1 MSGICL
7 RCGRALTN
15 KESAK
20 RGYGPGCYKKIK
32 AEEQKMDEVQK
43 YNEVMEQIE
52 GQTNFIDELKNRK
65 CS

>member
-1 MSGICL
+1 MADFCL

-20 RGYGPGCYKKIK
+20 RGYGPGCYKKVK
-32 AEEQKMDEVQK
+32 AEEKKLDEVQK
-43 YNEVMEQIE
+43 FNEVMEEIE
-52 GQTNFIDELKNRK
+52 GQINFVDELKRK

>member
-1 MSGICL
+1 MSICL

-32 AEEQKMDEVQK
+32 AEDNKMDEVQK
-43 YNEVMEQIE
+43 YNEVMEELE
-52 GQTNFIDELKNRK
+52 GQESFINEIRK

>member
-1 MSGICL
+1 MADFCL

-20 RGYGPGCYKKIK
+20 RGYGPGCYKKVK
-32 AEEQKMDEVQK
+32 AEEKKCDEVQK
-43 YNEVMEQIE
+43 FNEVMEEIE
-52 GQTNFIDELKNRK
+52 GQINFVDELKRK

>member
-1 MSGICL
+1 MSICL

-15 KESAK
+15 KDSAK

-32 AEEQKMDEVQK
+32 QEDKKDYEVKEEILE
-43 YNEVMEQIE
+43 IE
-52 GQTNFIDELKNRK
+52 GQINFVDEIRK

>member
-1 MSGICL
+1 MSVCL
-7 RCGRALTN
+7 RCGRTLTN

-32 AEEQKMDEVQK
+32 LEHMKDNTEQAKELDE
-43 YNEVMEQIE
+43 IE
-52 GQTNFIDELKNRK
+52 GQINFVDELKNRK

>member
-1 MSGICL
+1 MSNCL

-20 RGYGPGCYKKIK
+20 RGSGPGCYKKIK
-32 AEEQKMDEVQK
+32 AEEKKLDEVQK
-43 YNEVMEQIE
+43 FNDVMEE
-52 GQTNFIDELKNRK
+52 LGGQENFFNELKRK